1 VTGDKHVQN
10 GFEYTIAKIGRGWAE
25 ASGPVAFNLKDSQT
39 HFAKL
44 RMT

>member
-1 VTGDKHVQN
+1 MFGMVSNTRL
-10 GFEYTIAKIGRGWAE
+10 AKIGRGWAE